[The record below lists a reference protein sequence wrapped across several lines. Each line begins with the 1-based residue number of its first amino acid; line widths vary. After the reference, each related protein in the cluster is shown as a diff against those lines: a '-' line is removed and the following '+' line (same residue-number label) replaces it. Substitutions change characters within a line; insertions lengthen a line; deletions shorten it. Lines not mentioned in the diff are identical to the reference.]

1 MDPRLAQS
9 VQTEK
14 DAKTEGV
21 VVDADLAAAIMS
33 RRIVQTLI
41 SMEAWEGYAFA
52 EHQINI
58 KESHDLYGAV
68 MWPSAIVL
76 CYFLDTHR
84 DTYNLLDK
92 NVIELGAG
100 TGLVSIVTS
109 LLGAKVTSTDLPEV
123 LSNLQFNVL
132 RNTRGRCRHTPRV
145 TELSWGQELEQR
157 FPRATCLYDYVFA
170 ADVVYC
176 HPHLVELLDTFDH
189 LCQDGTEILWA
200 MRFRLDRE
208 NRFVERFQGR
218 FHLEELYDLPSLS
231 IKLYRASRKE
241 MRRKT
246 DSENQP
252 SHCREGRH
260 T

>member
-1 MDPRLAQS
+1 MNPLLTQA
-9 VQTEK
+9 VQTEE
-14 DAKTEGV
+14 DAETEGV
-21 VVDADLAAAIMS
+21 DVDAELAAAIMS
-33 RRIVQTLI
+33 RRIIQSLI
-41 SMEAWEGYAFA
+41 TVEAWEGYTFA
-52 EHQINI
+52 DHQIKI

-123 LSNLQFNVL
+123 LSNLQYNVL
-132 RNTRGRCRHTPRV
+132 RNTRGSCRHAPRV
-145 TELSWGQELEQR
+145 AELSWGKELEQR
-157 FPRATCLYDYVFA
+157 FPQAACHYDYVFA

-176 HPHLVELLDTFDH
+176 HPYLAELLDTFDH

-208 NRFVERFQGR
+208 NQFVERFQTR
-218 FHLEELYDLPSLS
+218 FHLDELYDLPSLS
-231 IKLYRASRKE
+231 IKLYRASRKG
-241 MRRKT
+241 MGRKT
-246 DSENQP
+246 RSGEAA
-252 SHCREGRH
+252 
-260 T
+260 

>member
-1 MDPRLAQS
+1 MDPLLARS
-9 VQTEK
+9 VQTENG
-14 DAKTEGV
+14 AKTEGV
-21 VVDADLAAAIMS
+21 VVDAELAAAIMS
-33 RRIVQTLI
+33 RRILQSVI
-41 SMEAWEGYAFA
+41 AMEAWEGYTFA
-52 EHQINI
+52 EHQIQI
-58 KESHDLYGAV
+58 KEAHDLYGAV

-100 TGLVSIVTS
+100 TGLVSVVTS

-123 LSNLQFNVL
+123 LSNLQYNVL
-132 RNTRGRCRHTPRV
+132 RNTRGHCRHTPHV
-145 TELSWGQELEQR
+145 TELSWGKELEQR
-157 FPRATCLYDYVFA
+157 FPQATCHYDYVLA

-176 HPHLVELLDTFDH
+176 HPYLVELLDTFDH

-208 NRFVERFQGR
+208 NQFVERFQTR

-241 MRRKT
+241 IGRK
-246 DSENQP
+246 SRSGEAA
-252 SHCREGRH
+252 
-260 T
+260 